1 MAQLLLNGESAT
13 LFRPLIRQLCCRY
26 RAALYQRGLTTL
38 LFNFIRLPKNRFI
51 FETVFESYHRTI
63 SVGVINLSKL
73 SLFLLLFLTPTPS
86 NATTDKTDRATP
98 TGAVHVTSVQ
108 KANVIASGELKKWH
122 PVTIT
127 LEGPTASE
135 TGSPN
140 PFRDYRFEVVFS
152 QAEKSFT
159 VPGYFAADGNAA
171 ESSATSGNIWRA
183 HFIPP
188 TTGDWTF
195 RTSFRSGTDVAV
207 STDPNAGTPI
217 AEYDDIF
224 DSITIAETDKA
235 GADFRGKGKLRY
247 VGEHYL
253 QFDNGD
259 FYIKGGA
266 DSPENLLA
274 YLDFDGTSNNGGT
287 NFTKTYSNH
296 IQHWNTG
303 DPTWKG
309 DKGKG
314 LIGAINYL
322 GSKGM
327 NSAYFL
333 TMNVNGD
340 GNDVWP
346 WTSAGE
352 RYRYDVS
359 KLDQWN
365 IVFDQMD
372 KKGILLHVQTQET
385 ENELLLDGGNLGVQR
400 KLYYRE
406 LIARF
411 GYHHAITWNL
421 GEENED
427 NTTQQRKDFAD
438 YIRDLDP
445 YDHPIIVH
453 TLPGQWDQI
462 YDPLIDYPSFE
473 GPSLQVGQPEQTHD
487 LTLDWVNKSAA
498 SNKKWYVCMDESG
511 PWQLGATPDGPGN
524 NHDTIRKEVLW
535 GNLMAGGGGVE
546 WYFGYDYPDDH
557 DLSSE
562 DWTTRDNVW
571 NITRYALDFFQNYLP
586 FVEMKSNNSLAT
598 NANSY
603 VYAKEGEV
611 YAVYLKNGGSTSL
624 NLSGASGTLSV
635 KWYDPRN
642 GGGLQNGTVTEVNGG
657 STVSIGSPP
666 NNTGTDWVALVTTQQ
681 VETFGDAT
689 NDGSVTALDASL
701 ILQHSIDLII
711 LPGTITP
718 VIDVSDN
725 GEITAFDASLVLQH
739 VVQLIDCF
747 PIDPDCS
754 SGKASARIV
763 PEATLEAVPNDD
775 ALAVLLNIPRTEGTN
790 QSLSAIVRYDASLLA
805 LDDVATNL
813 PDGWNIL
820 DNREEGLLRLA
831 IAGLPAALEGD
842 LVTLQF
848 NRLGD
853 TAGPISASVKIDEA
867 ETQMLALGDLDEQ
880 PSQFVL
886 ESNYPNPFNPAT
898 TIRYALPE
906 AAHVHIEVF
915 DLTGRSVSMLV
926 DQPQAAGSYSVQFD
940 GTGLPSG
947 TYLYRMS
954 AGAFVST
961 QKMTL
966 IK

>member
-1 MAQLLLNGESAT
+1 M
-13 LFRPLIRQLCCRY
+13 
-26 RAALYQRGLTTL
+26 
-38 LFNFIRLPKNRFI
+38 
-51 FETVFESYHRTI
+51 I

-73 SLFLLLFLTPTPS
+73 SLVLLLFLAAPSS
-86 NATTDKTDRATP
+86 NAAANNSERTVLTDEADSP
-98 TGAVHVTSVQ
+98 SVK

-122 PVTIT
+122 PVTIS

-152 QAEKSFT
+152 QAEKSIT

-195 RTSFRSGTDVAV
+195 RTSFRSGTDVAI
-207 STDPNAGTPI
+207 STDPNAGTAIP
-217 AEYDDIF
+217 EFDDIF
-224 DSITIAETDKA
+224 DSITITESDKS

-253 QFDNGD
+253 QFDNGEY
-259 FYIKGGA
+259 YIKGGA

-274 YLDFDGTSNNGGT
+274 YLDFDGTYNNGGT
-287 NFTKTYSNH
+287 NFTKTFSNH
-296 IQHWNTG
+296 VQHWNTG

-333 TMNVNGD
+333 TMNINGD

-346 WTSAGE
+346 WTGPGE
-352 RYRYDVS
+352 RYRFDVS

-445 YDHPIIVH
+445 YDHPIIIH

-462 YDPLIDYPSFE
+462 YNPLIDYPSFE
-473 GPSLQVGQPEQTHD
+473 GPSLQVGQPEDTHE

-524 NHDTIRKEVLW
+524 NHETIRKEVLW

-571 NITRYALDFFQNYLP
+571 NLTRYALEFFQNHLP

-603 VYAKEGEV
+603 VFAKEGEV

-642 GGGLQNGTVTEVNGG
+642 GGGLLNGSVTEVTGG
-657 STVSIGSPP
+657 GTVSIGSPP
-666 NNTGTDWVALVTTQQ
+666 NNTNTDWVALVTTQQ
-681 VETFGDAT
+681 VETYGDAT

-711 LPGTITP
+711 LPGTVTP
-718 VIDVSDN
+718 VIDVSNN
-725 GEITAFDASLVLQH
+725 GEVTAFDASLVLQH
-739 VVQLIDCF
+739 VVQLISCF
-747 PIDPDCS
+747 PIDPECG
-754 SGKASARIV
+754 SGKARVQSIPAAKLEMESTGINKQTVHLNVSQTESSSQAVSAV
-763 PEATLEAVPNDD
+763 FH
-775 ALAVLLNIPRTEGTN
+775 
-790 QSLSAIVRYDASLLA
+790 YDPALLA
-805 LDDVATNL
+805 LDKIASNL
-813 PDGWNIL
+813 PEGWHIL
-820 DNREEGLLRLA
+820 DNQADGHIRIA
-831 IAGLPAALEGD
+831 VAGLPAALEGD
-842 LVTLQF
+842 LITLTFTQI
-848 NRLGD
+848 GAS
-853 TAGPISASVKIDEA
+853 TGTISASVKFDEA
-867 ETQMLALGDLDEQ
+867 ETQVLTLDAPDEQ
-880 PSQFVL
+880 PDRFVL

-898 TIRYALPE
+898 SIRYALPE
-906 AAHVHIEVF
+906 AAHVRIEVF
-915 DLTGRSVSMLV
+915 DLTGRNVATLV
-926 DQPQAAGSYSVQFD
+926 DQPQAAGNYTVRFE
-940 GTGLPSG
+940 GTALPSG

-954 AGAFVST
+954 AGDFIST
-961 QKMTL
+961 RKMTL
-966 IK
+966 VK